1 MQWCTIIYIY
11 IHLTLFSSSFRPLFL
26 PRSLLHHNDN
36 IRNLQRMLV
45 SRNLHHTIFKYFV
58 YDGLQESVRE
68 KLLYPIQD
76 TLEDIIITANASSTT
91 LMKDM
96 LRIFNTIETT
106 KKDEYYYFILLMIEK
121 IRLLNNQSVLT
132 ATAITTAGS
141 SATPTTTSNTNT
153 VQDRVKEAVLNSSL
167 EFKLIWLIA
176 IVGVI
181 VQVVVINMGTIM

>member
-1 MQWCTIIYIY
+1 
-11 IHLTLFSSSFRPLFL
+11 
-26 PRSLLHHNDN
+26 
-36 IRNLQRMLV
+36 MLV

-91 LMKDM
+91 LMKDI

-132 ATAITTAGS
+132 AATAITTAGS

-167 EFKLIWLIA
+167 EFKSIWLIA

>member
-1 MQWCTIIYIY
+1 
-11 IHLTLFSSSFRPLFL
+11 
-26 PRSLLHHNDN
+26 
-36 IRNLQRMLV
+36 MLV

-76 TLEDIIITANASSTT
+76 TLEDISSTT

-132 ATAITTAGS
+132 ATTTAGS

>member
-1 MQWCTIIYIY
+1 
-11 IHLTLFSSSFRPLFL
+11 
-26 PRSLLHHNDN
+26 
-36 IRNLQRMLV
+36 MLV

-76 TLEDIIITANASSTT
+76 IIITANESSTT
-91 LMKDM
+91 LMKDV

-106 KKDEYYYFILLMIEK
+106 KKDEYYYFVLIMIEK

-132 ATAITTAGS
+132 ATGS
-141 SATPTTTSNTNT
+141 SSTPTTTSNTNT

-181 VQVVVINMGTIM
+181 VQVVVINIGTIM